1 MSRMYSI
8 LDREV
13 DISIMEDLRQR
24 RGLDED
30 DTSEDQEILE
40 MSGYEFLDEW
50 LRWNGIIGY
59 TDDIINVI
67 KVAFGIELMDYPFDK
82 TIKRT
87 VEEW

>member
-1 MSRMYSI
+1 MERKYTI

-40 MSGYEFLDEW
+40 MSGYEFFSEW
-50 LRWNGIIGY
+50 LRWQGIYGY
-59 TDDIINVI
+59 EDSILNTI
-67 KVAFGIELMDYPFDK
+67 KVAFGIDLMRHPFDK

>member
-1 MSRMYSI
+1 MSKMYSI

-24 RGLDED
+24 RGLEED

-50 LRWNGIIGY
+50 LKWNGIINY

-67 KVAFGIELMDYPFDK
+67 KVAFGIELMDYTFDK

>member
-13 DISIMEDLRQR
+13 DIGIMEDLRQR
-24 RGLDED
+24 RGLEED

-40 MSGYEFLDEW
+40 MSGYDFLDEW
-50 LRWNGIIGY
+50 LQWNGIVNY

-67 KVAFGIELMDYPFDK
+67 KVAFGIELMHYPFDK